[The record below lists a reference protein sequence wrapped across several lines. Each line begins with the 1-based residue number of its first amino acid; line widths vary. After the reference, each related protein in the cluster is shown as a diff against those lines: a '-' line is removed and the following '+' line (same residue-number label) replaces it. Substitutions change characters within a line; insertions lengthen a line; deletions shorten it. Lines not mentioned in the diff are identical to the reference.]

1 MIPLSGLMSHDRDMV
16 NAAAA
21 QPPARSTAGRKPDQ
35 VIQLRTH
42 LWRLHSEL
50 DSLDP
55 VGPVYDAHAEKILAL
70 TEAFMAAV
78 EEQRKPEARRSWLPP
93 LPRLAADAEM
103 RRGRR

>member
-1 MIPLSGLMSHDRDMV
+1 MV

-21 QPPARSTAGRKPDQ
+21 QPPARPAAGRKPDQ
-35 VIQLRTH
+35 VVELRTQ

-55 VGPVYDAHAEKILAL
+55 TEAAYDAHAERILTL
-70 TEAFMAAV
+70 TEAFMSAV
-78 EEQRKPEARRSWLPP
+78 EEQCRPESRRSWLPP
-93 LPRLAADAEM
+93 LPRLAADAEV